1 MNFSKLVSIVSIAGL
16 INSDCSVAECW
27 ESDLA
32 FVSALLKDI
41 RLERARVTEKDK
53 LRLLFVTKFF
63 LEYFLTL
70 RAQDQ
75 PFQSDKNNSK
85 ESENWPF
92 GMIAEVIERDWI
104 VWVLKRMR
112 EAVDEKVVILY
123 FLVFPLTQVY
133 AFLVAQT
140 MDGATSRHRMSNST
154 LTPY

>member
-16 INSDCSVAECW
+16 INSDCSVAGCW

>member
-16 INSDCSVAECW
+16 INSDCLVAERW

-75 PFQSDKNNSK
+75 PSQSDKNNSK

-112 EAVDEKVVILY
+112 EAVDEKVIILY

>member
-16 INSDCSVAECW
+16 FNTDCLVAERW
-27 ESDLA
+27 EFDLA

-75 PFQSDKNNSK
+75 PPQSDKNSAK

-112 EAVDEKVVILY
+112 EAVDEKVVILC

>member
-75 PFQSDKNNSK
+75 PSQSDKNNSK

>member
-16 INSDCSVAECW
+16 INSDCLVAECW

-75 PFQSDKNNSK
+75 PSQSDKNNSK

>member
-1 MNFSKLVSIVSIAGL
+1 
-16 INSDCSVAECW
+16 VAECW

-75 PFQSDKNNSK
+75 PSQFDKNNSK

-112 EAVDEKVVILY
+112 EAVDEKVDILY
-123 FLVFPLTQVY
+123 FLGFPLTQVY

-140 MDGATSRHRMSNST
+140 MDGAPSRHRMSNPT

>member
-75 PFQSDKNNSK
+75 PSQSNKNNSK